1 MSLKLLAVHINI
13 YHLFFVPFQD
23 EEDKQQQKGVEI
35 EKADQPNVTIT
46 PVHTENLTSHSASS
60 PDAGTKVDM
69 FVWESMFLYEF
80 MVV

>member
-1 MSLKLLAVHINI
+1 MAVHINI

-46 PVHTENLTSHSASS
+46 PVHTENLTLHSAAL
-60 PDAGTKVDM
+60 PDAGTKVAI
-69 FVWESMFLYEF
+69 FVWETIIYFCSNLL
-80 MVV
+80 